1 VEIHDSAVIHPSAV
15 LGKNISVGPFSI
27 IGADVRVGDNTEV
40 ASSVRIDP
48 GSIIGKNC
56 RIYHGAYLGGGP
68 QILDFGHIV
77 SSVEIGDGTLIREY
91 VTVHRS
97 KEENGVTRVGGHC
110 MLMGYTHVAHDCQ
123 IGDNVV
129 MANYSGL
136 SGHVQVGD
144 FAFISGQV
152 GVHQFVKIGMH
163 SILGGFTKVKQ
174 DILPFS
180 MVDGIPSR
188 LIGVNSVGLSR
199 RGFTAVT
206 VGALK
211 KCMRLLRSRELN
223 TSQAIEKIK
232 SVVEMTKEVKHLVDF
247 IGKSSRGITK

>member
-1 VEIHDSAVIHPSAV
+1 MIHPSAV
-15 LGKNISVGPFSI
+15 LGKNVIIGPFSI
-27 IGADVRVGDNTEV
+27 ISANVRIGDNTEV

-48 GSIIGKNC
+48 GTIIGENC
-56 RIYHGAYLGGGP
+56 RIFHGAYLGGGP
-68 QILDFGHIV
+68 QILDFGQID
-77 SSVEIGDGTLIREY
+77 SSVEIGDGALIREY

-97 KEENGVTRVGGHC
+97 KEENGVTRVGDHT
-110 MLMGYTHVAHDCQ
+110 MLMGYAHVAHDCQ

-136 SGHVQVGD
+136 SGHVKVGD
-144 FAFISGQV
+144 YAFISGQV
-152 GVHQFVKIGMH
+152 GVHQFVSIGMH
-163 SILGGFTKVKQ
+163 SMLGGFTKVKQ

-199 RGFTAVT
+199 RGFKTASVS
-206 VGALK
+206 ALK
-211 KCMRLLRSRELN
+211 KSMRFLRSPELN

-232 SVVEMTKEVKHLVDF
+232 SEIEMTKEVIHLLDF
-247 IGKSSRGITK
+247 IGESSRGITK